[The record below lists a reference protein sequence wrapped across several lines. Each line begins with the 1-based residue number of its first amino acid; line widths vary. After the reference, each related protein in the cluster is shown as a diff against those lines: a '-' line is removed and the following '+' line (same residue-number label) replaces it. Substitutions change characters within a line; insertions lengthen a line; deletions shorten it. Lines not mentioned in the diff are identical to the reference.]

1 MYLKCG
7 CSWQV
12 GSLLASEKETKS
24 MSCPRHDNSSQQVI
38 VKVVTLRHK
47 GISKEYEEVPELEWT
62 L

>member
-1 MYLKCG
+1 
-7 CSWQV
+7 
-12 GSLLASEKETKS
+12 

>member
-24 MSCPRHDNSSQQVI
+24 MSCPTHDSQQAI
-38 VKVVTLRHK
+38 EKVVTLRHR
-47 GISKEYEEVPELEWT
+47 GTSKEFEEVPDLEWM